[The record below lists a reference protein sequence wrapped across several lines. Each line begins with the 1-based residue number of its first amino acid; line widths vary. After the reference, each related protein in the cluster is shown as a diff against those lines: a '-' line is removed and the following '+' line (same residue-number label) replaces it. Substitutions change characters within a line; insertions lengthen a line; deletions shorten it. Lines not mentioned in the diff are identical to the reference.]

1 MNFLLKNF
9 KIKIYLFS
17 LMIILSIF
25 TNTFY
30 NIYAISKRPYT
41 ERLMINYGFGCE
53 KNSYGFIQEALDKY
67 SQQNSVYIINFK
79 NMPNPKSIFTN
90 INVDFRSQNLILL
103 NFRNNKIELKKLK
116 DLKIYLDQYSLIR
129 NLDNCYLY
137 KKND

>member
-53 KNSYGFIQEALDKY
+53 KNSYGFIQEVIDKY
-67 SQQNSVYIINFK
+67 SQQESVGIVNFK
-79 NMPNPKSIFTN
+79 NMPNPKSLFNN
-90 INVDFRSQNLILL
+90 IDVNLKSQNLIM
-103 NFRNNKIELKKLK
+103 
-116 DLKIYLDQYSLIR
+116 STV
-129 NLDNCYLY
+129 
-137 KKND
+137 